1 MRARR
6 GEVWF
11 AQLDPVRGSEQAGT
25 RPVLIFQDDR
35 FNHLGSTTVAIP
47 LTTSLRRV
55 NLPFC
60 LLVTAGEGGLP
71 SDSVLLCNQLR
82 VVDESRLA
90 RRLGQV
96 SEQVMADAE
105 ECVLVALGMS

>member
-1 MRARR
+1 MTARR

-11 AQLDPVRGSEQAGT
+11 AHLDPVRGSEQAGT

-35 FNHLGSTTVAIP
+35 FNRTGTTTVAIP

-60 LLVTAGEGGLP
+60 LLMAAGEGGLP
-71 SDSVLLCNQLR
+71 ADSVLLCNQLR
-82 VVDESRLA
+82 VVDESRLS

-105 ECVLVALGMS
+105 ECVLVALGIS